1 MRPVAAFLPLSPPLF
16 DEPLEGLLLVGTQKL
31 LDPLL
36 RLSKDLTNLGVE
48 LTSNLPHLPVGFLD
62 DLANS
67 LPLSTVQVEFPVH
80 PSEYH
85 LGHRAWTTPDHPFN
99 PLLVDEMRRQS
110 ASYRTE

>member
-1 MRPVAAFLPLSPPLF
+1 MRPVAVFLPLSPPLF
-16 DEPLEGLLLVGTQKL
+16 NESHEGLFLVGSQQL
-31 LDPLL
+31 LDPLFRL
-36 RLSKDLTNLGVE
+36 REDQTNLGVE
-48 LTSNLPHLPVGFLD
+48 LTSYLPHLPVGFLD